1 MEKYSAEQDSLESQ
15 VSEIQEKLEQ
25 TKASSAHIGRFIR
38 LIKKYKQPTELTK
51 EMTCELIDKIIVHE
65 AVGKKPNRQQ
75 QVDIYY
81 NFIGQ
86 FDFPLSEKEIA
97 EARRKA
103 EQEAVEK
110 AKRKKNRQR
119 ESNAAH
125 RAKTK
130 VERWAANDGHKYPKR
145 ICEQCGKEFYPNST
159 RQRFCNTDCTKAHQQ
174 VEALFSRLV
183 KQLSE
188 KEGVT
193 EALKAENQ
201 MLWVQRMNNIRSAAM
216 EIVSSELIYC

>member
-1 MEKYSAEQDSLESQ
+1 MPIIRNFDRVTALYERLPKDDEQQGESNSILNQKRFLEDFARKSGMKNIKYFTDDGY
-15 VSEIQEKLEQ
+15 
-25 TKASSAHIGRFIR
+25 TGRNF
-38 LIKKYKQPTELTK
+38 
-51 EMTCELIDKIIVHE
+51 
-65 AVGKKPNRQQ
+65 NRPGFQAM
-75 QVDIYY
+75 
-81 NFIGQ
+81 
-86 FDFPLSEKEIA
+86 LA

-103 EQEAVEK
+103 EQEAAEK

-130 VERWAANDGHKYPKR
+130 VERWVANNSHKYPKR
-145 ICEQCGKEFYPNST
+145 ICEQCGKECYPNST
-159 RQRFCNTDCTKAHQQ
+159 RRRFCNTDCTKVHQQ

-193 EALKAENQ
+193 EALKVENQ
-201 MLWVQRMNNIRSAAM
+201 MLWVQKMNNIRNAAR
-216 EIVSSELIYC
+216 YCFKRFDLRITNNRKSCCQATVAFLFLEVFKKL